1 MFSFERIKIFWIFIF
16 MKKLIKLKGMKN
28 MSEAFNVEEIFGQN
42 VFTLKKM
49 KERLPKKTFAE
60 VKRVMEFGGELSL
73 QTADVV
79 AKAMKDWAVENGAT
93 HYTHWFQPLTG
104 ITAEKHDA
112 FVTHPDADGT
122 MITEFSGKELIKGEP
137 DASSFPSGGL
147 RATFEARGY
156 TAWDITSPAFLKED
170 ATGVI
175 LCIPTAFCSYK
186 GEALDKKTPL
196 LRSMEA
202 ISEQALRIV
211 RLFGN
216 TEATKVTAS
225 VGPEQEYFLVDRE
238 KYLQRKDLIYAGRTL
253 FGAPA
258 PKGQEMDDHYFGVI
272 RERVGAYMKDLNK
285 ELWKLGVTA
294 KTQHNEVAPA
304 QHELAPVYETANI
317 AVDHNQ
323 LIMETMK
330 KVAHRHGLACLLHE
344 KPFAGVNG
352 SGKHDNWSLTTDNGV
367 NLLEPGETP
376 NENIQFLLV
385 LACIVKAVDI
395 HADLLRQSASDVG
408 NDHRLGANEAPPA
421 IISMFLGEQL
431 DDVVRQLVETGEA
444 ASCKEGGRLETGVST
459 LPDLLKD
466 ATDRNRTSPFAFTGN
481 KFEFR
486 MVGSADSIAS
496 PNTTL
501 NAIVAE
507 AFCEAADILEK
518 ADDFDMAVH
527 DLIKKYLSEHQRI
540 IFNGNGYSDEW
551 VAEAERRGL
560 PNIKSMVAAV
570 ETLTT
575 DKSVKLFERFGI
587 FTKAELESRA
597 EVLYETYAKTINI
610 EALTMVDMASK
621 QIIPAVITYATEL
634 AASINE
640 VTAALPDADVS
651 VQTELLTETQAL
663 LSDTKVALAKL
674 TDVQAKGAAMPDG
687 KEQAE
692 YYRDVVKT
700 AMDELRAPVD
710 KLEMIVDK
718 EIWPLPSYGDL
729 MFEV

>member
-1 MFSFERIKIFWIFIF
+1 M
-16 MKKLIKLKGMKN
+16 KGMEKN
-28 MSEAFNVEEIFGQN
+28 EQYQEEIFGEN
-42 VFTLKKM
+42 VFTVGKM
-49 KERLPKKTFAE
+49 RERLPKKVFANLMN
-60 VKRVMEFGGELSL
+60 VMNKGGELSISD
-73 QTADVV
+73 ADVI
-79 AKAMKDWAVENGAT
+79 AKAMKDWAVEKGAT

-112 FVTHPDADGT
+112 FVTHPDADGK
-122 MITEFSGKELIKGEP
+122 MIMEFSGKELIKGEP

-156 TAWDITSPAFLKED
+156 TAWDCTSPAFVKED
-170 ATGVI
+170 ATGAI

-202 ISEQALRIV
+202 VSEQALRIV

-225 VGPEQEYFLVDRE
+225 VGPEQEYFIIDRD
-238 KYLQRKDLIYAGRTL
+238 KYLERKDLIYTGRTL

-258 PKGQEMDDHYFGVI
+258 PKGQELEDHYFGSI
-272 RERVGAYMKDLNK
+272 KERIGAYMKDINI

-304 QHELAPVYETANI
+304 QHELAPIYETANV

-323 LIMETMK
+323 LVMDVMK
-330 KVAHRHGLACLLHE
+330 KVATRHGLACLLHE

-352 SGKHDNWSLTTDNGV
+352 SGKHDNWSIVTDNGV
-367 NLLEPGETP
+367 NLIDPGDTP
-376 NENIQFLLV
+376 NENLQFLLV
-385 LACIVKAVDI
+385 LACIMKAVDT

-421 IISMFLGEQL
+421 IISMFLGDQL
-431 DDVVRQLVETGEA
+431 EDVVNQIIETGTA
-444 ASCKEGGRLETGVST
+444 THSIEGGKLLTGVST
-459 LPDLLKD
+459 LPDFAKD

-496 PNTTL
+496 PNTVL

-518 ADDFDMAVH
+518 SDDFDKDVH
-527 DLIKKYLSEHQRI
+527 ELIKKYMTEHKRI
-540 IFNGNGYSDEW
+540 VFNGNGYSDEW

-560 PNIKSMVAAV
+560 PNIKSMVDAASA
-570 ETLTT
+570 LTT
-575 DKSVKLFERFGI
+575 DKSVALFEKFGI
-587 FTKAELESRA
+587 FTKAELESR
-597 EVLYETYAKTINI
+597 EEITYETYTKYINI
-610 EALTMVDMASK
+610 EALTMISMASK
-621 QIIPAVITYATEL
+621 QILPAVISYTTEL
-634 AASINE
+634 ASSIASVE
-640 VTAALPDADVS
+640 AVGCDASVQKERLEKVTAGLKAMNTALEKLIAD
-651 VQTELLTETQAL
+651 QAAGEKECPKCTAVYYH
-663 LSDTKVALAKL
+663 DTIMA
-674 TDVQAKGAAMPDG
+674 DMAA
-687 KEQAE
+687 
-692 YYRDVVKT
+692 
-700 AMDELRAPVD
+700 LRAPAD
-710 KLEMIVDK
+710 KLEMLVDK
-718 EIWPLPSYGDL
+718 DFWPIPTYGDL
-729 MFEV
+729 LFEV